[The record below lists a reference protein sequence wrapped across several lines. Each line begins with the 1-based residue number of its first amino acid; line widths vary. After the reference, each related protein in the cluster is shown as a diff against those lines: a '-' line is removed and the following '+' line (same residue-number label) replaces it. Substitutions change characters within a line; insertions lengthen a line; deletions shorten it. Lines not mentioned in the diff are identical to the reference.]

1 MMYTTYIDKHGP
13 NAHGTPGICPV
24 CPCVKTAPIMSLAC
38 DPKWGFIKRVAG
50 ERSDFNPIG
59 PEYN

>member
-1 MMYTTYIDKHGP
+1 MGP

-24 CPCVKTAPIMSLAC
+24 CPCVKTALIMSLAC